1 MILSE
6 IIYLESERNW
16 FIGLA
21 VLFLGIGV
29 YQLYRQRRACGRA
42 SVTNTILLGVA
53 AFVVAAIIAAPGQV
67 ALLLA
72 KCLP

>member
-1 MILSE
+1 
-6 IIYLESERNW
+6 
-16 FIGLA
+16 
-21 VLFLGIGV
+21 
-29 YQLYRQRRACGRA
+29 
-42 SVTNTILLGVA
+42 VTNTILLGVA